1 MIQHLHKRS
10 RIYWWLAHLA
20 ALIGVASFAYALH
33 SYGWKA
39 GSTKVILFG
48 ALSVLWFVVMPV
60 ARFLTNPSRVSRR
73 MSYEKWEMQWVLHG
87 SVLPCLFAA
96 AFIWMAVTPW
106 RAEKV
111 ELTIGDLKARLI
123 GAEKALFPATSDNAQ
138 RTVER

>member
-1 MIQHLHKRS
+1 MMQQLHKRS
-10 RIYWWLAHLA
+10 RIYWWLGHLA

-33 SYGWKA
+33 NYGWKA

-48 ALSVLWFVVMPV
+48 ALSVLWFVVMPI
-60 ARFLTNPSRVSRR
+60 ARFLTNPDRISRR

-96 AFIWMAVTPW
+96 AFIWMAATPW
-106 RAEKV
+106 RAETV

-123 GAEKALFPATSDNAQ
+123 GTTEVVPPAATNAQ
-138 RTVER
+138 RTNDQ